1 MGSKK
6 RRMRE
11 KLMYQLVVTNVI
23 LFLFSYL
30 FVIVA
35 ITFAFH
41 FEEYEFSFAR
51 ALFHPTV
58 TFSVIIFLGLNMALI
73 FFFKFSKKF
82 LKPIHE
88 LKKGMDQVKNGNFNI
103 RIENEFHN
111 ETQDLINNFN
121 LMVEELQKSETLK
134 SDFISNVSHEF
145 KTPLSSIQGYATLLQ
160 DESLSKEDK
169 DKYTKYIIDSTQKLN
184 VLISNI
190 LKISKI
196 DNQKIVIEQ
205 ELFELDEQ
213 IREVVLSLEKEWTNK
228 NIELDIDLD
237 EVSIRTDKTLLSH
250 VWSNIIGNAIKYSYD
265 NSKIEIKLRNE
276 NDKIKVT
283 IKDYGIGIEEEKIPY
298 IFNKFYQGDT
308 SHSNEGNGL
317 GLALVK
323 GIVDLI
329 NGKIEVHSEVNKGTE
344 FIVTLN
350 K

>member
-1 MGSKK
+1 MQ
-6 RRMRE
+6 M
-11 KLMYQLVVTNVI
+11 
-23 LFLFSYL
+23 
-30 FVIVA
+30 
-35 ITFAFH
+35 
-41 FEEYEFSFAR
+41 
-51 ALFHPTV
+51 
-58 TFSVIIFLGLNMALI
+58 NMQI
-73 FFFKFSKKF
+73 
-82 LKPIHE
+82 
-88 LKKGMDQVKNGNFNI
+88 NI
-103 RIENEFHN
+103 
-111 ETQDLINNFN
+111 
-121 LMVEELQKSETLK
+121 
-134 SDFISNVSHEF
+134 
-145 KTPLSSIQGYATLLQ
+145 
-160 DESLSKEDK
+160 
-169 DKYTKYIIDSTQKLN
+169 
-184 VLISNI
+184 LISNI

-308 SHSNEGNGL
+308 SHATQGNGL

-323 GIVDLI
+323 RVIDIMHAEISVESIPG
-329 NGKIEVHSEVNKGTE
+329 KGTT
-344 FIVTLN
+344 FTVKIRRT
-350 K
+350 

>member
-1 MGSKK
+1 MENKK

-51 ALFHPTV
+51 ALFHPFV

-237 EVSIRTDKTLLSH
+237 EVSIRTDKILLSH

>member
-1 MGSKK
+1 M
-6 RRMRE
+6 
-11 KLMYQLVVTNVI
+11 
-23 LFLFSYL
+23 
-30 FVIVA
+30 
-35 ITFAFH
+35 
-41 FEEYEFSFAR
+41 
-51 ALFHPTV
+51 
-58 TFSVIIFLGLNMALI
+58 
-73 FFFKFSKKF
+73 
-82 LKPIHE
+82 
-88 LKKGMDQVKNGNFNI
+88 
-103 RIENEFHN
+103 
-111 ETQDLINNFN
+111 
-121 LMVEELQKSETLK
+121 
-134 SDFISNVSHEF
+134 
-145 KTPLSSIQGYATLLQ
+145 
-160 DESLSKEDK
+160 
-169 DKYTKYIIDSTQKLN
+169 
-184 VLISNI
+184 
-190 LKISKI
+190 KISKI

>member
-1 MGSKK
+1 MENKK
-6 RRMRE
+6 HRMRE
-11 KLMYQLVVTNVI
+11 KLMYQLFVTNVI

-41 FEEYEFSFAR
+41 FEEYEFNFAR

-88 LKKGMDQVKNGNFNI
+88 LQKGMDQVKNGNFNI

-283 IKDYGIGIEEEKIPY
+283 IKDYGIGIEEEKVPY

-323 GIVDLI
+323 GIIDLI
-329 NGKIEVHSEVNKGTE
+329 NGKIEVKSEVNKGTE

>member
-1 MGSKK
+1 MESKK

-35 ITFAFH
+35 ITFAFRI
-41 FEEYEFSFAR
+41 EGYEFNFAK
-51 ALFHPTV
+51 AFFHPFV
-58 TFSVIIFLGLNMALI
+58 TFSLIIFFSLNVALVI
-73 FFFKFSKKF
+73 FFRFSKRF
-82 LKPIHE
+82 LRPFHE
-88 LKKGMDQVKNGNFNI
+88 LKKGMDQVKSGNFNI
-103 RIENEFHN
+103 RIDNEYHN

-184 VLISNI
+184 ILISNI

-283 IKDYGIGIEEEKIPY
+283 IKDYGIGIEEEKVPY

>member
-1 MGSKK
+1 MENKK
-6 RRMRE
+6 RKMRE
-11 KLMYQLVVTNVI
+11 RLMYQLVVTNTI
-23 LFLFSYL
+23 LFLFTYL
-30 FVIVA
+30 FTIIAVSFV
-35 ITFAFH
+35 FH

-51 ALFHPTV
+51 AIFHPTV

-88 LKKGMDQVKNGNFNI
+88 LQKGMDQVKNGNFEI
-103 RIENEFHN
+103 RIANEFHN

-160 DESLSKEDK
+160 DELLSKEDK
-169 DKYTKYIIDSTQKLN
+169 EKYIKCIIDSTQKLN
-184 VLISNI
+184 VLVSNI

-196 DNQKIVIEQ
+196 DNQKIVIEK
-205 ELFELDEQ
+205 ESFELDEQ
-213 IREVVLSLEKEWTNK
+213 IREVVLSLEKEWANK
-228 NIELDIDLD
+228 NIEFDIDLE
-237 EVSIRTDKTLLSH
+237 EVIIKTDKTLLAH
-250 VWSNIIGNAIKYSYD
+250 VWSNIIGNAIKFSSN
-265 NSKIEIKLRNE
+265 NSKIDIKLKKE
-276 NDKIKVT
+276 EELIKVK
-283 IKDYGIGIEEEKIPY
+283 IKDYGVGIEEDKIPY

-323 GIVDLI
+323 GILDLI
-329 NGKIEVHSEVNKGTE
+329 NGEINVISEVGKGTE
-344 FIVTLN
+344 FIVIL
-350 K
+350 KK